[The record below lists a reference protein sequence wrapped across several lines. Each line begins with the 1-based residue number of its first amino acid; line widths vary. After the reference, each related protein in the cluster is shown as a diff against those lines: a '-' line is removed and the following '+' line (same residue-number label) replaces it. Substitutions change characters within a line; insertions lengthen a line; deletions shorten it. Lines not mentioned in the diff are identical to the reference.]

1 MDYRHPT
8 RAIASKNMKREIKP
22 SWTAEEK
29 SRAEQQR
36 RQWETFFT
44 GRQTAPRGPRSG
56 QAEITKAAAIDEIQQ
71 RHQAELLRYPNVVGV
86 ASGIRMRRGKPTGE
100 PCIVVYVSRKVP
112 KKNLTTAE
120 ILPRR
125 LDGVPVD
132 VVEVGELKPL
142 SA

>member
-1 MDYRHPT
+1 
-8 RAIASKNMKREIKP
+8 MKREIKP
-22 SWTAEEK
+22 SWTTEEK
-29 SRAEQQR
+29 SQAEQQR
-36 RQWETFFT
+36 RQWEAFFT
-44 GRQTAPRGPRSG
+44 GRETATRGSRSG

-71 RHQAELLRYPNVVGV
+71 RHLAELLHYPNVVGV

-100 PCIVVYVSRKVP
+100 PCIVVYVSPKVP
-112 KKNLTTAE
+112 KKNLAAAE

-125 LDGVPVD
+125 LDGAPVD